1 MKNQEKIGLSIGSA
15 TGENVRNI
23 GSFGINSCHA
33 ALWLREDL
41 PRHFRRLREELGMR
55 YVRCHGIFNDQLEAV
70 APDGS
75 FHFEKPLTVLER
87 ILDNGQT
94 PFLELSGMPGALAR
108 TEESVCH
115 YRFRSAPPRDW
126 RRWEEL
132 VEQFLHVLIERF
144 GREEL
149 CRWYFEVWNE
159 PDLPFWTGTQEEYFK
174 LYDLSRAAIKRQD
187 SRFRVGGPATSKT
200 AWIADFC
207 RHVSAPSPEDPSPG
221 CRCDFVSTHAYP
233 SDVAFLDGAE
243 GEVRLQSADLLPR
256 LLTRVRQTM
265 KLLPEPVPLF
275 LGEWNS
281 SAGPLAFNHDECANA
296 AFIVK
301 TMAELRSVCAGSL
314 FWNGSDIYEECGFHS
329 APFHG
334 GYGLLNVN
342 GIPKASFHAFRFL
355 RAVSGEELSAAWS
368 RPAKCLGALAAREQ
382 KTMRLLLWN
391 YLDPEMENETFEIR
405 IDGMKD
411 GAVCEQVM
419 PENGSAYESWLRQ
432 GAPEFAS
439 VAELSQLESAS
450 HPRRFRYSADAGISL
465 APGEIALV
473 TFELP
478 EMIEP

>member
-23 GSFGINSCHA
+23 GSFGLNSCHA

-87 ILDNGQT
+87 ILDNGQI

-207 RHVSAPSPEDPSPG
+207 RHVSAPSPEDP
-221 CRCDFVSTHAYP
+221 T
-233 SDVAFLDGAE
+233 
-243 GEVRLQSADLLPR
+243 
-256 LLTRVRQTM
+256 
-265 KLLPEPVPLF
+265 
-275 LGEWNS
+275 
-281 SAGPLAFNHDECANA
+281 
-296 AFIVK
+296 
-301 TMAELRSVCAGSL
+301 
-314 FWNGSDIYEECGFHS
+314 
-329 APFHG
+329 
-334 GYGLLNVN
+334 
-342 GIPKASFHAFRFL
+342 ASY
-355 RAVSGEELSAAWS
+355 V
-368 RPAKCLGALAAREQ
+368 
-382 KTMRLLLWN
+382 
-391 YLDPEMENETFEIR
+391 
-405 IDGMKD
+405 
-411 GAVCEQVM
+411 
-419 PENGSAYESWLRQ
+419 
-432 GAPEFAS
+432 
-439 VAELSQLESAS
+439 
-450 HPRRFRYSADAGISL
+450 
-465 APGEIALV
+465 
-473 TFELP
+473 
-478 EMIEP
+478 